1 MAIGDNLRLARAQT
15 AQTTIQN
22 IKSQEALADRLAKI
36 GVSRRREAVS
46 QQELQAEQAFAES
59 RGEIATAASQF
70 STFQEFQTAE
80 PELARQSAEQNINLG
95 RFFRK
100 AERELTTKQ
109 ELTAEAIET
118 INARTDLS
126 TEEKLVEIGKLGK
139 GPEAPSTRIADVKF
153 ERGRIFQKEL
163 DEDAQLDALKTFEQ
177 LGFAGSTE
185 QAFQEVG
192 DEIRAADLDFE
203 QGMDIVSTL
212 TDVYFDAINKGF
224 APESVARAIATSAI
238 NSIISKSIVE
248 GDTLTREQII
258 PLARLVISKI
268 QEGGR

>member
-15 AQTTIQN
+15 AKTTIQN
-22 IKSQEALADRLAKI
+22 IKSQEALADRLARI
-36 GVSRRREAVS
+36 GVSRRREAVG
-46 QQELQAEQAFAES
+46 QQELQAKQAFAES

-100 AERELTTKQ
+100 AERELTTEQ
-109 ELTAEAIET
+109 ELTAEAVAT
-118 INARTDLS
+118 INDNPDLS
-126 TEEKLVEIGKLGK
+126 IEEKLIEIGKLGK
-139 GPEAPSTRIADVKF
+139 DPKAASTRIADVKF
-153 ERGRIFQKEL
+153 ERGRIFQREL
-163 DEDAQLDALKTFEQ
+163 DEDTQLDALKTFEQ
-177 LGFAGSTE
+177 LGFVGSTE

-203 QGMDIVSTL
+203 QGLDIVSTL
-212 TDVYFDAINKGF
+212 TDVYFDALDKGF
-224 APESVARAIATSAI
+224 APESIARAMATTAI
-238 NSIISKSIVE
+238 NSIITQSIIE

-258 PLARLVISKI
+258 PLARLVIRKI